1 MSDPPA
7 VKDPERAVALAY
19 APRDRRAGLA
29 ALWSLDETL
38 AGLVQAGREPMIAQ
52 MRLTWWH
59 DALTRLDEGVVP
71 VQPLL
76 RAIAADVIPHG
87 VTGAALATMIEGWEV
102 LLDNT
107 PLTDALLDGYAQAR
121 GGSLFRAAA
130 TVLGGTDSDLAVTG
144 GRGWALIDL
153 GLHLTS
159 ADERRRSFDLARA
172 TLAAVERQRWPVAM
186 RPLGMGARLAW
197 DDARAGPEAPRR
209 QGSPVRLARMFRHRL
224 TGR

>member
-7 VKDPERAVALAY
+7 VKDPERAIALAY
-19 APRDRRAGLA
+19 AARDRRAGLA

-59 DALTRLDEGVVP
+59 DALTRLDESVVP

-76 RAIAADVIPHG
+76 RAIAADVIPHRI
-87 VTGAALATMIEGWEV
+87 TGADLATMIEGWEV
-102 LLDNT
+102 LLDNGS
-107 PLTDALLDGYAQAR
+107 LTDTMLNDYAAAR
-121 GGSLFRAAA
+121 GGGLFRAAA
-130 TVLGGTDSDLAVTG
+130 TVLGASDSDLAATG

-153 GLHLTS
+153 GLHLTA

-172 TLAAVERQRWPVAM
+172 TLAAVARQRWPVAM
-186 RPLGMGARLAW
+186 RPLGMLARLAW
-197 DDARAGPEAPRR
+197 DDARAGPAAPRR
-209 QGSPVRLARMFRHRL
+209 QGSPTRLARMFRHRL